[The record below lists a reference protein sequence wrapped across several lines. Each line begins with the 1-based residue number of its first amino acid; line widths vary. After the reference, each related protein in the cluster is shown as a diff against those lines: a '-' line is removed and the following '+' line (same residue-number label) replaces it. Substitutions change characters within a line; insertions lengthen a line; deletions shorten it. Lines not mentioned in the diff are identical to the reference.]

1 MPFADSRRWLP
12 LIIGLLAGAIAIVS
26 FWAPNPV
33 SDGLLDVVALL
44 ATVALLIGIG
54 SVINTHRRRVAARA
68 RDWGGSLVLI
78 IALLTTFVI
87 ALLPNLLGAGAA
99 VATNFAF
106 QYIYQPLAGSLLALL
121 VFFALR
127 AAWRAFQVR
136 PGEAAIIVSV
146 AAVFLI
152 VSGPWAALAPGLEA
166 ALDWIRAYP
175 VLGVARGLLIG
186 VGIGALV
193 ASVRVLLGLDQPY
206 LDH

>member
-1 MPFADSRRWLP
+1 MPFADSRRWFP
-12 LIIGLLAGAIAIVS
+12 LIVGLIAGAIAIMS

-33 SDGLLDVVALL
+33 SDGLLDVVAVLV
-44 ATVALLIGIG
+44 TVALLMGIG
-54 SVINTHRRRVAARA
+54 SLLNIHRQRVAAQA
-68 RDWGGSLVLI
+68 RDWGGSLVVIVTLP
-78 IALLTTFVI
+78 TTFVI

-99 VATNFAF
+99 AATNFMF

-121 VFFALR
+121 AFFALR

-146 AAVFLI
+146 AAAFLI
-152 VSGPWAALAPGLEA
+152 VSGPWAALVPGLEA

-193 ASVRVLLGLDQPY
+193 TSVRVLLGLDQPY